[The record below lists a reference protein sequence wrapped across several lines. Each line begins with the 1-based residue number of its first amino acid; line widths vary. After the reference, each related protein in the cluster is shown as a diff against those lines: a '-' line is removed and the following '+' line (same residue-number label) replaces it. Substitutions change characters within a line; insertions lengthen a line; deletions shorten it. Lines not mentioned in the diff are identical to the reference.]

1 MKEKNQKEVM
11 SFSILFIVTAVLIF
25 TGCTQQTGNK
35 NTVSID
41 NLSYNPSSL
50 TITVGETVTW
60 TNNDNVDHTVTS
72 EGVFDSGLLSSGD
85 TFEYTFDEPGTYDYT
100 CTIHPSM
107 QATIIVEEQSGPY

>member
-1 MKEKNQKEVM
+1 M
-11 SFSILFIVTAVLIF
+11 LLIVTAVFIF
-25 TGCTQQTGNK
+25 AGCTQQTNDE

-60 TNNDNVDHTVTS
+60 SNDDALDHTVTS
-72 EGVFDSGLLSSGD
+72 EDMFDSGLLSSGD
-85 TFEYTFDEPGTYDYT
+85 TFEYTFDEAGTFDYT

-107 QATIIVEEQSGPY
+107 QGTIIVEEQSGPY